1 MYVVILGAGRVGVR
15 LARWMLDSGSEV
27 TLIERNRW
35 RSEVVKQSLGEV
47 AIQGDGCSSLV
58 LGEAGLARA
67 NIFVATTGADD
78 VNLLSCQVAK
88 HHYGVEKTISTVYLP
103 EHEELFNMLGID
115 MTLNITNLVIESL
128 ETGMADLFVEEV

>member
-58 LGEAGLARA
+58 LDEAGLSRA
-67 NIFVATTGADD
+67 DIFVTTTGADD
-78 VNLLSCQVAK
+78 VNLLACQVAK
-88 HHYGVEKTISTVYLP
+88 HQFGVEKTVSTVYLP
-103 EHEELFNMLGID
+103 EHEDLFKMLGVD
-115 MTLNITNLVIESL
+115 MTINITNLAVESL

>member
-1 MYVVILGAGRVGVR
+1 MYVVILGAGRIGVR

-27 TLIERNRW
+27 TLIELNRW

-58 LGEAGLARA
+58 LSEAGLARA

-103 EHEELFNMLGID
+103 EHEDLFNMLGID

>member
-27 TLIERNRW
+27 TLIELNKW

-103 EHEELFNMLGID
+103 EHEDLFNMLGID

>member
-27 TLIERNRW
+27 TLIELNRW

-103 EHEELFNMLGID
+103 EHEDLFNILGID

>member
-27 TLIERNRW
+27 TLIELNRW